1 VLDFAMFPKTKINS
15 QKSLMIRRKI
25 KDLIVAR
32 RENRS
37 IKKKKKKNLA
47 MNNNVSEGNE
57 DCKEEEQK

>member
-1 VLDFAMFPKTKINS
+1 MFPKTKINS

-37 IKKKKKKNLA
+37 IKKKKKNLA

>member
-1 VLDFAMFPKTKINS
+1 MFPKTKINS

-37 IKKKKKKNLA
+37 IKKKKKNLA
-47 MNNNVSEGNE
+47 MNNNVGEGNE
-57 DCKEEEQK
+57 DCKGEEQK